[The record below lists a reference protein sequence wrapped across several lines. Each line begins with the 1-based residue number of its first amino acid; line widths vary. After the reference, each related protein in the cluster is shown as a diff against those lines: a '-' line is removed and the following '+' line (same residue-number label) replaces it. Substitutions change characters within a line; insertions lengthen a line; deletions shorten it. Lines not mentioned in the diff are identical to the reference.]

1 MEYDKQVS
9 QIQLIAKELLLFRV
23 VESEGTTKPRQ
34 PHCYLEGAGLKRVE
48 ILGQ

>member
-1 MEYDKQVS
+1 MEYDRQVS

-23 VESEGTTKPRQ
+23 VESEGTMKPRQ
-34 PHCYLEGAGLKRVE
+34 PQELEGAGLKRVE

>member
-1 MEYDKQVS
+1 MEYDRQVS

-34 PHCYLEGAGLKRVE
+34 PHRLEGAVLKRVE